1 MSSSLANLLPSA
13 QQGPPIPGS
22 TCAQQPHRSG
32 WIQTMVPGTAV
43 SRDSAQGAEP
53 QSRAFLDFLV
63 LLRGRIHFWGS
74 IKSEKPE
81 DVHWNSINM
90 PEPKCLLF
98 AETRRVSEAFFMWLI
113 DRGLTDHV
121 QTLIVKQVCEH
132 QGLEQLWLYKPLRK
146 SNHCRIRTSE
156 AMFERRAGNDPRED
170 HPRLLF

>member
-1 MSSSLANLLPSA
+1 MNSAQTLEDFSVPTQLHNKDWFQSSSAPGEDVPLLRSREPKPAS
-13 QQGPPIPGS
+13 QPGRHRWVLPLPLSYHPHSKVPPYPGS

-32 WIQTMVPGTAV
+32 WIQTMVPGTAD

-63 LLRGRIHFWGS
+63 LLRGRIHFWGL

-98 AETRRVSEAFFMWLI
+98 AETRRVSEAFFMWL
-113 DRGLTDHV
+113 
-121 QTLIVKQVCEH
+121 
-132 QGLEQLWLYKPLRK
+132 
-146 SNHCRIRTSE
+146 
-156 AMFERRAGNDPRED
+156 
-170 HPRLLF
+170 